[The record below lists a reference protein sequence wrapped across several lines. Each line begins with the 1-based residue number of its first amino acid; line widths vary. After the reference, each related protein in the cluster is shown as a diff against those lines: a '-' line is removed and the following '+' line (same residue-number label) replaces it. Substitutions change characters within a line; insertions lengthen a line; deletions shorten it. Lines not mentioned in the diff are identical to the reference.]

1 MILRK
6 SGEGNNN
13 LENRKA
19 NSNSKYKSMLF
30 LEVDKVDKTTPI
42 FNFKKGKIQINLGL
56 LKGK

>member
-19 NSNSKYKSMLF
+19 NSNSKYKTVLF
-30 LEVDKVDKTTPI
+30 LEVHKVDKTTPI